1 MNFTELEANALHHM
15 LCITISSF
23 DANRNRTSDEKN
35 YLNFLIGIRDKF
47 EKEYPILRNRRGCK

>member
-23 DANRNRTSDEKN
+23 DPNRNRTSDEKK
-35 YLNFLIGIRDKF
+35 YLNFLIGIRNKF
-47 EKEYPILRNRRGCK
+47 EKKFPELKSRRGCE